1 MSTTYEEIFTGIP
14 GIKFDQKS
22 ECCGLIKLIY
32 IYNIYIYKQHGVR
45 LILISTDDKEE
56 REI

>member
-32 IYNIYIYKQHGVR
+32 IYKQHGVR